1 VHSALFVENHIAS
14 LTNLT
19 ASTTYYIVVSST
31 DESGNTATSSE
42 TSFTTPAED
51 IEEPEDETAPVISNL
66 STTAATTTATIEWD
80 TDEAASSKIWYSTTT
95 PVDLLNDPFVS
106 SDTLVT
112 NHTLSLT
119 DLSPGIPYY
128 IVVSS
133 TDEAGNMAASGE
145 TSFTTLAEEVVDV
158 TPPVIS
164 GIAET
169 NTTASSTEISWTT
182 NEEATSKV
190 WYGTTTPL
198 VITNETLLEEDT
210 SLVQSH
216 SLTLSGLT
224 ASTTYHYL
232 VSSADEADNT
242 ATSTET
248 SFTTSP

>member
-1 VHSALFVENHIAS
+1 
-14 LTNLT
+14 LTSLT

-31 DESGNTATSSE
+31 DEEGNTATSSE
-42 TSFTTPAED
+42 TSFTTLPEIA
-51 IEEPEDETAPVISNL
+51 EEPEDETAPLITNL
-66 STTAATTTATIEWD
+66 SATAATTTATIEWD

-106 SDTLVT
+106 SDTLIT

-119 DLSPGIPYY
+119 DLSPETTYY

-133 TDEAGNMAASGE
+133 TDEAENSATSSE
-145 TSFTTLAEEVVDV
+145 TSFTTLQEIIEEPEDETAPIISNLESTATTTSAEIVWD
-158 TPPVIS
+158 TD
-164 GIAET
+164 
-169 NTTASSTEISWTT
+169 
-182 NEEATSKV
+182 EEATSIV
-190 WYGTTTPL
+190 WYSTTTP
-198 VITNETLLEEDT
+198 VVVTNETLLEEDT

-232 VSSADEADNT
+232 VSSTDEALNT
-242 ATSTET
+242 ATSTEA